1 MLKRAT
7 ISFKSLSC
15 QRKHHFYQLIIF
27 QTHPLTSG
35 PNSFPWI
42 KHMEILFDMGE
53 GEIRYQDLYR
63 VEMCEKSL
71 SFSVREVHYIL
82 TTKLQNGMYYVQQG

>member
-1 MLKRAT
+1 
-7 ISFKSLSC
+7 
-15 QRKHHFYQLIIF
+15 
-27 QTHPLTSG
+27 
-35 PNSFPWI
+35 
-42 KHMEILFDMGE
+42 MEILFDMGE